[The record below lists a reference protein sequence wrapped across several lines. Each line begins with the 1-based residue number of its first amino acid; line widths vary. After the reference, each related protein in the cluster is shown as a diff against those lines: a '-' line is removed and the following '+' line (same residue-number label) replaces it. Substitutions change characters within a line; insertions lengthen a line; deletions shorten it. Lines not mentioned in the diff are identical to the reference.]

1 MVPNERFITTAFVN
15 WTHNNT
21 KQRYDLNFQVAYD
34 TDLEVLFKTVREVV
48 ANHPQV
54 LSGDDLPIA
63 MRPDAEIDKFGDS
76 GIDILVEFWMEG
88 IDDGDNRV
96 GADLLL
102 MIWTTLKANG
112 IEIPFPQREVKLIG
126 DVAPR

>member
-1 MVPNERFITTAFVN
+1 M
-15 WTHNNT
+15 
-21 KQRYDLNFQVAYD
+21 NFQVAYD

-88 IDDGDNRV
+88 IDDGENRV

-102 MIWTTLKANG
+102 MIRTTLKANG